1 MSRFSNIVARM
12 VVGIIRTYQYFL
24 SPWLG
29 RRCRYTPTCS
39 DYAAEAIKLHG
50 LIHGGWLALKR
61 ITRCH
66 PWATFGLDPVPR
78 KNTPDNPKPLAE

>member
-1 MSRFSNIVARM
+1 MSRFSNIVVRM
-12 VVGIIRTYQYFL
+12 VVGFIRTYQYCL

-50 LIHGGWLALKR
+50 LIDGGWLALKR

-66 PWATFGLDPVPR
+66 PWATFGLDPVPG
-78 KNTPDNPKPLAE
+78 KPTPDNPKPLAD